1 MNYNTGELGAGCVGR
16 MGPLLAFATR
26 KDFIVVKFDPI
37 MQTVE
42 RGPDRLCM
50 IVNPSFVR
58 V

>member
-42 RGPDRLCM
+42 RNADKLCT
-50 IVNPSFVR
+50 IASPLL
-58 V
+58 